1 MKKHNEQKTTQQK
14 QPYYEEK
21 EPYKYDFN
29 NETTNRE
36 IKDMRQQTNPVP
48 NPPTRN
54 KKQRYPKIAPET
66 ANKIKTTNRRHTQ
79 KNTFLDRHHESHK
92 EA

>member
-54 KKQRYPKIAPET
+54 KNQLYPKT
-66 ANKIKTTNRRHTQ
+66 ASKDYKKPKSTAITL
-79 KNTFLDRHHESHK
+79 FLKLYIR
-92 EA
+92 